1 MWTGAT
7 FRPPVLLKGI
17 IWNGTKMSDHSTKA
31 SLFNKIKF
39 FSCNVFLQIVLVQ
52 ELSQV
57 VPDFASRWQHMPLDL
72 RGDAAF
78 QEGRGRGAGG
88 MA

>member
-1 MWTGAT
+1 M
-7 FRPPVLLKGI
+7 KGT
-17 IWNGTKMSDHSTKA
+17 IWNGTKNVRSFNESI
-31 SLFNKIKF
+31 FIQQNKIF
-39 FSCNVFLQIVLVQ
+39 LLQCIFLQIVLVQ

-78 QEGRGRGAGG
+78 QEGLRWGG
-88 MA
+88 GWLNSL